1 MTRFL
6 NYSILAASLTVLPAQ
21 AEISYADI
29 LADPDNPVLNQQFA
43 RERLAGG
50 DAKAALA
57 AVERVLVA
65 EPTNLGARLFRAEV
79 LAALGADLQA
89 EGELRALA
97 ALPLPADIK
106 TRVEAIQASIS
117 QRRKRFNLQ
126 ANLAFGYTENDNA
139 ANWPSDNT
147 VLLNGEAVPTSGDN
161 AYEIVLIDGAEVSE
175 PLKDDTV
182 NSLLALTGSYDLGS
196 ENWRSVF
203 ISTAMNT
210 NSGGESGYMD
220 GETISVATGL
230 VYKNHRFTVTPRLTH
245 AKVDNDYEDRL
256 GSYGIHGAS
265 LMTQYQ
271 AGRKN
276 LITLSVGQTNLRFEG
291 DKKSNDTDTLSTS
304 FSWESR
310 LGSYGIHGA
319 SLMTQYQAGRKNLI
333 TLSVGQ
339 TNLRFDGDKK
349 SNDTDTLSTSFG
361 WESRLGNR
369 LTVHLSGFVQDVEA
383 RSNKDLTKSL
393 TGTSL
398 SLRMALMRGH
408 FLTLGGSAIE
418 TEHEH
423 VYSQSYN
430 PATETEA
437 DGKKR
442 KDEITGTNLSYL
454 LLGSVLSPKLSP
466 VFFTV
471 TYQSNETES
480 NTIGFSQE
488 RDVLSARVNFSYRF

>member
-276 LITLSVGQTNLRFEG
+276 LITLSVGQTNLRF
-291 DKKSNDTDTLSTS
+291 
-304 FSWESR
+304 
-310 LGSYGIHGA
+310 
-319 SLMTQYQAGRKNLI
+319 
-333 TLSVGQ
+333 
-339 TNLRFDGDKK
+339 DGDKK